1 MKKIKR
7 KNCIMINNM
16 LFEIKIKRWALMLC
30 KLFVLFRI
38 KPLACFFI
46 VDRPLAPSQIDLSD
60 A

>member
-1 MKKIKR
+1 
-7 KNCIMINNM
+7 MINNM